1 MATPDPAPQP
11 RATHGGRRPGAGAP
25 KGNVNNLRHGLD
37 SQTVLKAAM
46 IIATFPDV
54 YRLFEAVIN
63 STDRSRYRRV
73 LTAARANLRGDPT
86 LADSIK
92 TDAALALLQTLD
104 QIQEGLQLREIFSSQ
119 SSQSSGLYSIRTPA
133 EPADDC

>member
-1 MATPDPAPQP
+1 
-11 RATHGGRRPGAGAP
+11 
-25 KGNVNNLRHGLD
+25 
-37 SQTVLKAAM
+37 M

-54 YRLFEAVIN
+54 HRLFEAVIN

-104 QIQEGLQLREIFSSQ
+104 QVQEGLRFREIFSSQ
-119 SSQSSGLYSIRTPA
+119 SSQSSGFYSTRPRSEQT
-133 EPADDC
+133 DDC